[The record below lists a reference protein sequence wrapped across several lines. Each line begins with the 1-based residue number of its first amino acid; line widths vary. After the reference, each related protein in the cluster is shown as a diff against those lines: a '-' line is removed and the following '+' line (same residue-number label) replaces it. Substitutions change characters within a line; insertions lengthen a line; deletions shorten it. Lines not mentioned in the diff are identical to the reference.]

1 MSGVC
6 VVSASAGAA
15 HSMFLSDSGL
25 LFGCGLNS
33 SGQVGPISKNPGVH
47 EPKVTDKNS
56 RLDLFEPL
64 FS

>member
-33 SGQVGPISKNPGVH
+33 SGQVGPISSNPGAL

-56 RLDLFEPL
+56 R
-64 FS
+64 